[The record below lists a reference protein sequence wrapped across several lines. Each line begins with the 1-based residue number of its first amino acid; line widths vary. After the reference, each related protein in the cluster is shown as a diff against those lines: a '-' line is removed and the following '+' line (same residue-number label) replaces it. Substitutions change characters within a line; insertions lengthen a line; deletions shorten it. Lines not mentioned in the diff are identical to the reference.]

1 MLSSGFGWVFA
12 LELAIADPP
21 ESQLSALQMLSQ
33 AAIKSLDIILPT
45 SFLSAAHPDFSTPLI
60 IMALPAGF
68 TLLGVI
74 GEKKIKQKSNLRYL
88 AILLSVAFLGV
99 LSHDEFYL
107 FIIIASIV
115 PIFYFLT
122 ADSVNKKNK
131 NYGVVYGAL
140 LGALLLTIVLALFS
154 FDGAGYYMY
163 NAILGIPLILLSL
176 MFVTVMCILYITTR
190 FFYNRFYQKLY
201 ENNKL
206 YFKGFLSLPLI
217 RSVYDRKLITIAP
230 RVVLVSIIAWLYVFT
245 FIVWSESSVEAV
257 EVQTY
262 DYNVPW
268 YLYPIKLGVTG
279 LLGIAFVLSYLF
291 RRFEKEIFV
300 FGIIVIV
307 AFVTGP
313 YYDEH
318 RFSKYMMAGLAGF
331 ASLFIYSLIISSPL
345 IKRNN
350 RYRTVATSLI
360 LGIVIFSSAF
370 SVFIFWGYNASAYDS
385 GYDKALGRRDFP
397 SASEFSLFRL
407 LRNDSK
413 NPLDIQRRSSSK

>member
-74 GEKKIKQKSNLRYL
+74 GEKKIKQKSNFRYL

-115 PIFYFLT
+115 PIFYFLI
-122 ADSVNKKNK
+122 ADPVNKKNK

-140 LGALLLTIVLALFS
+140 LGALLLTIVLALYS
-154 FDGAGYYMY
+154 FDGAGYYTY

-176 MFVTVMCILYITTR
+176 AFVTIMCILYITTR

-201 ENNKL
+201 ENSKA
-206 YFKGFLSLPLI
+206 YFKGFLSRPLI
-217 RSVYDRKLITIAP
+217 RSVY
-230 RVVLVSIIAWLYVFT
+230 
-245 FIVWSESSVEAV
+245 
-257 EVQTY
+257 
-262 DYNVPW
+262 N
-268 YLYPIKLGVTG
+268 
-279 LLGIAFVLSYLF
+279 
-291 RRFEKEIFV
+291 
-300 FGIIVIV
+300 
-307 AFVTGP
+307 
-313 YYDEH
+313 
-318 RFSKYMMAGLAGF
+318 
-331 ASLFIYSLIISSPL
+331 
-345 IKRNN
+345 
-350 RYRTVATSLI
+350 
-360 LGIVIFSSAF
+360 
-370 SVFIFWGYNASAYDS
+370 
-385 GYDKALGRRDFP
+385 
-397 SASEFSLFRL
+397 
-407 LRNDSK
+407 
-413 NPLDIQRRSSSK
+413 RSS